1 MRRSAPPVAVLAAL
15 AGMLL
20 ALPAAA
26 AAPSLPSLFAKQ
38 IKAIHAARRAPS
50 VLLPNSMPLDAK
62 HLYPSGGP
70 AGASYELEL
79 GAVKHCGGANA
90 CFVADFTAAK
100 GNSVF
105 PKRVTVRGA
114 SKAGF
119 KPLSCGASCS
129 PPAIDFI
136 VHGIRYEIQANLNSK
151 QSDKAVLIKAA
162 EAAISAGPR

>member
-1 MRRSAPPVAVLAAL
+1 MRRSTPFVAVLAL
-15 AGMLL
+15 VAGMLL

-26 AAPSLPSLFAKQ
+26 AVPSLPSLFAKQ
-38 IKAIHAARRAPS
+38 IKAIHRDRRAPN
-50 VLLPNSMPLDAK
+50 VLLPDSIPVDAK
-62 HLYPSGGP
+62 RLYPSGG
-70 AGASYELEL
+70 ASRASYDLEI
-79 GAVKHCGGANA
+79 GAIRNCGGANA
-90 CFVADFTAAK
+90 CFVADFTAAR

-136 VHGIRYEIQANLNSK
+136 VRGIRYEIQANLNSK
-151 QSDKAVLIKAA
+151 QSDKTVLIKAA